1 MSSFNSKC
9 RLITLSNT
17 LRVLSWTHRMIT
29 KDQINR
35 LNIAKNELLKIFGGF
50 QIFKHA
56 LWQKMKTWKCQESTE
71 SFLNQKAPSI
81 NALPLLENC

>member
-1 MSSFNSKC
+1 MPLDNFEQHVESF
-9 RLITLSNT
+9 
-17 LRVLSWTHRMIT
+17 VLDTQNDYKSAQE
-29 KDQINR
+29 QINR

-56 LWQKMKTWKCQESTE
+56 LWQKMKTRKCQESTE

>member
-1 MSSFNSKC
+1 MPLDNFEQHFESF
-9 RLITLSNT
+9 
-17 LRVLSWTHRMIT
+17 VLDTQNDYKSAQ
-29 KDQINR
+29 DQINR

-56 LWQKMKTWKCQESTE
+56 LWQKMKTRKRQESTE

>member
-1 MSSFNSKC
+1 MPLDNFEQHFESF
-9 RLITLSNT
+9 
-17 LRVLSWTHRMIT
+17 VLDTQNDYKSAQ
-29 KDQINR
+29 DQINR

-56 LWQKMKTWKCQESTE
+56 LWQKMKTRKCQESTE
-71 SFLNQKAPSI
+71 SFLNQKATSI

>member
-1 MSSFNSKC
+1 MPLDNFEQHFESF
-9 RLITLSNT
+9 
-17 LRVLSWTHRMIT
+17 VLDTQNDYKSAQ
-29 KDQINR
+29 DQINR

-56 LWQKMKTWKCQESTE
+56 LWQKMKTRKCQESTE

-81 NALPLLENC
+81 NALPLLESC

>member
-1 MSSFNSKC
+1 MPLDNFEQHFESF
-9 RLITLSNT
+9 
-17 LRVLSWTHRMIT
+17 VLDTQNDYKSAQ
-29 KDQINR
+29 DQISR

-56 LWQKMKTWKCQESTE
+56 LWQKMKTRKCQESTE
-71 SFLNQKAPSI
+71 SFLNQKATSI

>member
-1 MSSFNSKC
+1 MPLDNFEQHFESFVWDTQNDYKSAQ
-9 RLITLSNT
+9 
-17 LRVLSWTHRMIT
+17 
-29 KDQINR
+29 DQINR

>member
-1 MSSFNSKC
+1 MPLDNFEQHVESF
-9 RLITLSNT
+9 
-17 LRVLSWTHRMIT
+17 VLDTQNDYKSAQ
-29 KDQINR
+29 DQINR

-56 LWQKMKTWKCQESTE
+56 LWQKMKTRKCQESTE

>member
-1 MSSFNSKC
+1 MPLDNFEQHFESF
-9 RLITLSNT
+9 
-17 LRVLSWTHRMIT
+17 VLDTQNDYKSAQ
-29 KDQINR
+29 DQINR

-56 LWQKMKTWKCQESTE
+56 LWQKIKTRKCQESTE

>member
-1 MSSFNSKC
+1 MPLDNFEQHFESF
-9 RLITLSNT
+9 
-17 LRVLSWTHRMIT
+17 VLDTQNDYKSAQ
-29 KDQINR
+29 DQINR

-56 LWQKMKTWKCQESTE
+56 LWQKMKTRKRQESTE
-71 SFLNQKAPSI
+71 SFPNQKAPSI

>member
-1 MSSFNSKC
+1 MPLDNFEQHFESFV
-9 RLITLSNT
+9 LNT
-17 LRVLSWTHRMIT
+17 QNDYKSAQ
-29 KDQINR
+29 DQINR

-56 LWQKMKTWKCQESTE
+56 LWQKMKTRKRQESTE

>member
-1 MSSFNSKC
+1 MPLDNFEQHFESF
-9 RLITLSNT
+9 
-17 LRVLSWTHRMIT
+17 VLDTQNDYKSAQ
-29 KDQINR
+29 DQINR

-56 LWQKMKTWKCQESTE
+56 LWQKMKTRKCQESTE

>member
-1 MSSFNSKC
+1 MPLDNFEQHFESF
-9 RLITLSNT
+9 
-17 LRVLSWTHRMIT
+17 VLDTQNDYKSAQ
-29 KDQINR
+29 DQINR

-56 LWQKMKTWKCQESTE
+56 LWQKMKTRKCQESTE
-71 SFLNQKAPSI
+71 SFLNQKPPSI

>member
-1 MSSFNSKC
+1 MPLDNFEQHVESF
-9 RLITLSNT
+9 
-17 LRVLSWTHRMIT
+17 VLDTQNDYKSAQ
-29 KDQINR
+29 DQINR

-56 LWQKMKTWKCQESTE
+56 LWQKMKTRKCQESTE
-71 SFLNQKAPSI
+71 SFLNQKATSI